1 MSITMPKKATQETNP
16 KANSGTP
23 STQKYLDISEFRNDI
38 VVMKDGTL
46 RGVLMVSSMNFFL
59 KSEDEQNA
67 IIQGYRQF
75 LNAIDFPMQI
85 LVQSRRFDISK
96 YIARLDEMEKKQTN
110 DLLKLQIADYRQFIG
125 ELVEMGNIMDKKF
138 FVVVPYDPLSDSKR
152 GFFHQIKEVFSA
164 AGEIRLRQDAFAR
177 RRHVLDQRLNTV
189 AAGLRSMGLNVQM
202 LDTQALI
209 ELFYI
214 AYNPDTS
221 PHEKLSDL
229 EQLQVEE

>member
-1 MSITMPKKATQETNP
+1 MPKKPTNETNP
-16 KANSGTP
+16 RANADTP
-23 STQKYLDISEFRNDI
+23 STQKYLDIAEFRSDVI
-38 VVMKDGTL
+38 IMKDGTL
-46 RGVLMVSSMNFFL
+46 RGVIMVSSMNFFL
-59 KSEDEQNA
+59 KSDDEQNA

-110 DLLKLQIADYRQFIG
+110 DLLKLQIADYRQFIS

-138 FVVVPYDPLSDSKR
+138 FVIIPYDPLSDGKR
-152 GFFHQIKEVFSA
+152 GFFHQVKEVFSA
-164 AGEIRLRQDAFAR
+164 AGEIRLKQDVFLR
-177 RRHVLDQRLNTV
+177 RKHVLDQRLSTIS
-189 AAGLRSMGLNVQM
+189 AGLRSMGLNVQD

-209 ELFYI
+209 ELFYV

-221 PHEKLSDL
+221 PHQKVTDL
-229 EQLQVEE
+229 EQLQIEE

>member
-1 MSITMPKKATQETNP
+1 MARKPATETNP
-16 KANSGTP
+16 KATSSTP
-23 STQKYLDISEFRNDI
+23 STQKYLDIAEFRND
-38 VVMKDGTL
+38 VVIMKDGTL

-59 KSEDEQNA
+59 KSDDEQNA

-96 YIARLDEMEKKQTN
+96 YITRLDEMEKKQVN
-110 DLLKLQIADYRQFIG
+110 DLLKLQIADYRQFIS

-138 FVVVPYDPLSDSKR
+138 FVIVPYDPLSDGKR
-152 GFFHQIKEVFSA
+152 GFFHQMKEVFTA
-164 AGEIRLRQDAFAR
+164 AGDIRLKQDAFLKR
-177 RRHVLDQRLNTV
+177 KHVLEQRLNTV
-189 AAGLRSMGLNVQM
+189 ASGLRSMGLSAQM
-202 LDTQALI
+202 LDTQALV

-221 PHEKLSDL
+221 PHQKMTDL

>member
-1 MSITMPKKATQETNP
+1 MPRKQATETNP
-16 KANSGTP
+16 KANASTP
-23 STQKYLDISEFRNDI
+23 STQKFLDIAEFRNDLVI
-38 VVMKDGTL
+38 MKDGTL

-59 KSEDEQNA
+59 KSEEEQNA

-96 YIARLDEMEKKQTN
+96 YITRLDEMEKKQTN
-110 DLLKLQIADYRQFIG
+110 DLLKIQMADYRQFIS

-138 FVVVPYDPLSDSKR
+138 FVIVPYDPLSDSKK
-152 GFFHQIKEVFSA
+152 GFFHQFKEIFSA
-164 AGEIRLRQDAFAR
+164 AGEIKLRQDAFMR
-177 RRHVLDQRLNTV
+177 RRHALDQRLNTV
-189 AAGLRSMGLNVQM
+189 ASGLRSMGLNTQM

-209 ELFYI
+209 ELFYT

-221 PHEKLSDL
+221 PHQKVTDL
-229 EQLQVEE
+229 EQLQIEE